1 GRYRLIGTWQDRTAT
16 GGSHLSFLDRRPS
29 NRRRFAVRAL
39 ARWLG
44 HSSPTIIFDH
54 YAHFMPEAGGKGRAA
69 IDALLGTVPE
79 HVPEGLVSS
88 HGSI

>member
-1 GRYRLIGTWQDRTAT
+1 MC
-16 GGSHLSFLDRRPS
+16 
-29 NRRRFAVRAL
+29 
-39 ARWLG
+39 
-44 HSSPTIIFDH
+44 SSWVPGPPTITLDN

-79 HVPEGLVSS
+79 DVAEGLVSS